1 MFEDYFYLSSVN
13 PELKQHFELLA
24 QTLKDKKFVIDV
36 GSNDGV
42 LLSPLKRLGVKNI
55 GIDPSVNV
63 GAIANKNGLKTLIG
77 FFDKDT
83 AEEAIAF
90 GGRPDCIVASSIFTH
105 LEDPKAFANLCSDI
119 LAPNGVLI
127 IEVEYLPIILEDY
140 QFGEIL
146 F

>member
-1 MFEDYFYLSSVN
+1 MKLRLCGECVIANGNNDFQRNHVRRLFYLSSVN

-42 LLSPLKRLGVKNI
+42 LLSPQALGVKNI

-90 GGRPDCIVASSIFTH
+90 GGRPTVS
-105 LEDPKAFANLCSDI
+105 LRQAFS
-119 LAPNGVLI
+119 LI
-127 IEVEYLPIILEDY
+127 
-140 QFGEIL
+140 
-146 F
+146 